1 MNSCKDLVN
10 SLKKFSDKREKF
22 TITANL
28 EGVAGEGEGFFGQ
41 EFGRWS
47 VITDIFR
54 KELFLEIDFTV

>member
-10 SLKKFSDKREKF
+10 LLKKFSDKREKF

-41 EFGRWS
+41 EFGRG
-47 VITDIFR
+47 TDISR
-54 KELFLEIDFTV
+54 KELFLEIDLTA

>member
-22 TITANL
+22 AVTANL
-28 EGVAGEGEGFFGQ
+28 EGVTGEGEVFFGQ
-41 EFGRWS
+41 EFGRG
-47 VITDIFR
+47 TDIFR

>member
-10 SLKKFSDKREKF
+10 SLKKFSDKQEKF
-22 TITANL
+22 TVTANL

-41 EFGRWS
+41 EFGRG
-47 VITDIFR
+47 TDIFR